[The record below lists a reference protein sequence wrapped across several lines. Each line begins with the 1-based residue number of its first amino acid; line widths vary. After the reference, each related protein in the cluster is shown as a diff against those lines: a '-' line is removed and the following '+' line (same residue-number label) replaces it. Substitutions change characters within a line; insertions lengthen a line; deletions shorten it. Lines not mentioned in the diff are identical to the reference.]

1 MAEGATAR
9 IVVDGLEPSTMK
21 TALAPL
27 LAITL
32 AAAGTAQQT
41 LLFTGR
47 FPFVSRDVVN
57 ERPGGAITQLEEF
70 DFSYVVPDVDCVART
85 MLPSTAFHCYLGDGN
100 NDGSYTKFAGFKT
113 YFENIQIG
121 GLFVRAADTAN
132 VTWDKVYFTVRDNV
146 AGKDIEVIK
155 DNGFSVHTMVPGD
168 WVRMQPNG
176 NVQFFA
182 TAAQFAVAMGAPPVG
197 QASIPGAHALLQ
209 TPAGDLYYAPVQGG
223 QWVNGNLG
231 GARYANDG
239 SICKIDAAAITYDVF
254 GNIANIAPN
263 SARLV
268 LEESDLGPSPSP
280 LSTRQCV
287 LNSGGYN
294 RDGLPLVVAAT
305 FGKVCGL
312 AFDPQGGTFPAR
324 WPDSTGAFPLEPNL
338 LFCSDAGSYGGTIF
352 STANNGSIAT
362 INGVLCGSL
371 TPGVE
376 ADGAWLG
383 VNLDKPNFQ
392 PSLMGFQL
400 VGPLPFAPLTIDQN
414 GFGRLPVASSQA
426 TWDID
431 MWGDPGLPVF
441 LFAGLGPTAPGT
453 YVPSVLR
460 YLLPLNFT
468 NTSWDDAYPL
478 NGLVQFGVAVT
489 DGFGYGL
496 LSFNNPNNGSLFG
509 VSVVLQAVGV
519 TGPAPDLQ
527 LSSPL
532 MVQLN

>member
-1 MAEGATAR
+1 
-9 IVVDGLEPSTMK
+9 MK
-21 TALAPL
+21 HTLVPLA
-27 LAITL
+27 AITL
-32 AAAGTAQQT
+32 AVAGTAQQT
-41 LLFTGR
+41 LVFTGR
-47 FPFVSRDVVN
+47 FPFVSRDFVN
-57 ERPGGAITQLEEF
+57 ERPGGAITTLEEF
-70 DFSYVVPDVDCVART
+70 DFSYVAPAVGCVART
-85 MLPSTAFHCYLGDGN
+85 LLPSTAFHCYLGDGN

-155 DNGFSVHTMVPGD
+155 DNGVSVHTMVPGD

-176 NVQFFA
+176 NVQFFL
-182 TAAQFAVAMGAPPVG
+182 TAAQLAVAAGSPPAG
-197 QASIPGAHALLQ
+197 LASVHGAHALLQ
-209 TPAGDLYYAPVQGG
+209 TPAGDLYYVPVQGG
-223 QWVNGNLG
+223 QWVNGNSS
-231 GARYANDG
+231 GAAFANDG
-239 SICKIDAAAITYDVF
+239 AICKIDAAAITYDVF
-254 GNIANIAPN
+254 GNVASIAPN

-268 LEESDLGPSPSP
+268 LEENNNGPSTSP
-280 LSTRQCV
+280 LTTRQCV

-305 FGKVCGL
+305 FGKVSGL
-312 AFDPQGGTFPAR
+312 AFDPQGGTFAAR

-371 TPGVE
+371 TPGVQ
-376 ADGAWLG
+376 AKGAWLG
-383 VNLDKPNFQ
+383 VEFDYNQFQ
-392 PSLMGFQL
+392 PTLMGFQL
-400 VGPLPFAPLTIDQN
+400 VGPLPFAPLVIDQN
-414 GFGRLPVASSQA
+414 GFGRLPVAGSQP

-441 LFAGLGPTAPGT
+441 LFGGLGPTAPGT
-453 YVPSVLR
+453 YVSSVLR

-468 NTSWDDAYPL
+468 NNSWDDAFPL
-478 NGLVQFGVAVT
+478 NGLVQFGVALT
-489 DGFGYGL
+489 DASGYAL
-496 LSFNNPNNGSLFG
+496 LSYNNPNNGSLVG
-509 VSVVLQAVGV
+509 ASVVLQAVGV